1 MKMCSVFPGTPASN
15 VQLQWSKFLPLVS
28 EQGFQRFYDSDRTK
42 DCGKVRFSLIRVVHN
57 GGKIQWTPIEYPYK
71 DYLAERDD
79 STRTW
84 LQNTAFMED
93 HMKDYLL
100 DGINFSR
107 SGKLLKAPIKIP
119 TQFMST
125 KTIE

>member
-1 MKMCSVFPGTPASN
+1 MPSPSIYTSMDRIVGTPNLTHPDPLTKKDWNSLKKYDQASLAY
-15 VQLQWSKFLPLVS
+15 V
-28 EQGFQRFYDSDRTK
+28 
-42 DCGKVRFSLIRVVHN
+42 IRVVHN
-57 GGKIQWTPIEYPYK
+57 GGKIPWTPIEYPYK

-93 HMKDYLL
+93 MKDYLL
-100 DGINFSR
+100 DGIIFSR

>member
-1 MKMCSVFPGTPASN
+1 MFGVGLSEVTRELYRRCLHSLKKYDQASLAY
-15 VQLQWSKFLPLVS
+15 V
-28 EQGFQRFYDSDRTK
+28 
-42 DCGKVRFSLIRVVHN
+42 IRVVHN
-57 GGKIQWTPIEYPYK
+57 GGKIPWTPIEYPYK

-84 LQNTAFMED
+84 LQNTAFMD
-93 HMKDYLL
+93 MKDYLL

-107 SGKLLKAPIKIP
+107 SGKNLKAPIKIP